1 MGIMCDHCDNA
12 PANVTFQDARMSVC
26 NKCAIIWLNPAPS
39 ETDREWRKE
48 IAREA
53 GMMGGCEAYND
64 AMGWTVE
71 TYEDDHDPWGSDG
84 RRR

>member
-1 MGIMCDHCDNA
+1 MGKCDNCDNA
-12 PANVTFQDARMSVC
+12 PANVTIQDARMSVC
-26 NKCAIIWLNPAPS
+26 NKCAIIWLAPSPS
-39 ETDREWRKE
+39 ETDKEWKKE

-53 GMMGGCEAYND
+53 GMMGGGCEAYND
-64 AMGWTVE
+64 AMGWEVE